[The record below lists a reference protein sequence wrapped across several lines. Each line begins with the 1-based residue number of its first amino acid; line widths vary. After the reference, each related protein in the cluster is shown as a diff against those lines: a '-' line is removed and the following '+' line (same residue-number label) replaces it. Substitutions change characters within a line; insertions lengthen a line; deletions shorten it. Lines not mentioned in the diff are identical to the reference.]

1 MSGFVNSSP
10 TDRAFAGCWHPWAQT
25 SLPLAAATA
34 AVTAY
39 APLASQM
46 GYGELG
52 APVMLAILAASTVSS
67 TVGFA
72 FSALCGALLFHLVRD
87 PVQAVQILTG
97 CSIAVQSL
105 NVWSLRGSV
114 DWRSLSRL
122 LAGGL
127 VSMPFGVYL
136 LLHLHHAAYPKFL
149 GLFLIAYGV
158 FTAFRR
164 PPVIRS
170 GQGIGD
176 VAAGVLGGLAGGL
189 AGFPGAFATMW
200 CGCKGW
206 DRGRQR
212 AVVQPFSLIMQ
223 VATFCAIQLAA
234 PRGPHGVSIGPEIA
248 ACAIP
253 ALLGTWCGLSLFRV
267 MTERQ
272 FAVAR
277 NALLVAAGAGLVV

>member
-1 MSGFVNSSP
+1 MTGFVNSNSI
-10 TDRAFAGCWHPWAQT
+10 DRAIAGHRHPWAQT
-25 SLPLAAATA
+25 SLLLAATTA
-34 AVTAY
+34 AVIAY

-46 GYGELG
+46 GYGEHG

-67 TVGFA
+67 IVRFA

-87 PVQAVQILTG
+87 PVQAMQILIG
-97 CSIAVQSL
+97 CSIAIRSL

-127 VSMPFGVYL
+127 LSLPFGVYL

-149 GLFLIAYGV
+149 GVFLMAYGT
-158 FTAFRR
+158 FMMFRR

-170 GQGIGD
+170 GQAIGD
-176 VAAGVLGGLAGGL
+176 VAAGLLGGLAGGL

-200 CGCKGW
+200 SGCKGW

-212 AVVQPFSLIMQ
+212 AVVQPFSLVMQ
-223 VATFCAIQLAA
+223 VVTFCAIQLAA
-234 PRGPHGVSIGPEIA
+234 PRGAHGLSISPEILTRHSRA
-248 ACAIP
+248 A
-253 ALLGTWCGLSLFRV
+253 RHMV
-267 MTERQ
+267 R
-272 FAVAR
+272 AVAVPH
-277 NALLVAAGAGLVV
+277 AD